1 MVLKFPQVA
10 FLHWANAIGKIVNHE
25 KIEKTQLH
33 NQNWAKKYPTG
44 NSDPISIMVLEHQI
58 GFTNLCIKLQYL
70 SRQELNRNSKLS
82 DEFINQS
89 ADKLLE
95 YCLFKNEPKLPNA
108 IKKGDSEFA
117 KVFET
122 VGQNKSATES
132 LRELQ
137 LKERLFNIA
146 VHT

>member
-1 MVLKFPQVA
+1 
-10 FLHWANAIGKIVNHE
+10 
-25 KIEKTQLH
+25 
-33 NQNWAKKYPTG
+33 
-44 NSDPISIMVLEHQI
+44 MVLEHQI

-70 SRQELNRNSKLS
+70 SRQRLNRNSKLS

-108 IKKGDSEFA
+108 MKKGRSEFA

-122 VGQNKSATES
+122 VGPEQVCSTDLSENCS
-132 LRELQ
+132 
-137 LKERLFNIA
+137 
-146 VHT
+146 